1 MYCNRDRVLSKIK
14 VIRASPRRAERKVDL
29 HDISWESAYRARM
42 EQRFSQPTVSSA
54 IDGSVD
60 SARRKLYLQV
70 TAETKCSPTGVMRNR
85 ALLYSC
91 HPPDEARLARL
102 GLEKSDEDGK
112 SGVEDGTDEAQK
124 IRRDMKVRKSGFVG
138 GGSIGGVKVSTNVNR
153 GWLGSLA
160 VARA

>member
-1 MYCNRDRVLSKIK
+1 MLTYRRD
-14 VIRASPRRAERKVDL
+14 E
-29 HDISWESAYRARM
+29 ESR
-42 EQRFSQPTVSSA
+42 SSLF
-54 IDGSVD
+54 V
-60 SARRKLYLQV
+60 
-70 TAETKCSPTGVMRNR
+70 P
-85 ALLYSC
+85 
-91 HPPDEARLARL
+91 PPDEARLARL

-124 IRRDMKVRKSGFVG
+124 IRRDMKVRKYGFVG